1 MSDAGPVLVPHS
13 LTEARLYLKMRSCKA
28 CGQGPLEPSE
38 ITPEYDAG
46 RHRLTLSILC
56 RQCDQQSRITFDTSD
71 IERRASVPSVLGELR
86 DVSRQ
91 QAAPVINPTRWPSL
105 MIDVAGWLTLHT
117 MLAEAARAEGIKST
131 RMDRRA
137 AVRRVQ
143 VLAGQC
149 LDEALKF
156 FDEDNDLPPREA
168 FFAKE
173 SYQRFLDRPELYTR
187 QRLIE
192 LRGQFPR

>member
-13 LTEARLYLKMRSCKA
+13 LTEARLYVKTLTCGSCA
-28 CGQGPLEPSE
+28 QGPLELSE
-38 ITPEYDAG
+38 IAPEYDAG
-46 RHRLTLSILC
+46 RHRLTLSVLC
-56 RQCDQQSRITFDTSD
+56 RQCQMRSGITFDTSD
-71 IERRASVPSVLGELR
+71 IERRAAVPSVLGELR

-117 MLAEAARAEGIKST
+117 MLAEAARAEGLKST

-137 AVRRVQ
+137 AVRRMQ
-143 VLAGQC
+143 IQAGQC

-168 FFAKE
+168 FFSKE
-173 SYQRFLDRPELYTR
+173 SHRRFLDHPELYTR

-192 LRGQFPR
+192 LRSRFPR